1 MVIHNGLVLNQNF
14 EFQKCDLQF
23 SSKIEKMEDKIED
36 AEGIDAA
43 DLYVIPGL
51 VDVHTH
57 GAVGFDANPREHKQ
71 EYKEYMRQN
80 GCLLYTSDA
89 ADD

>member
-43 DLYVIPGL
+43 DLYVMVLSALTRIP
-51 VDVHTH
+51 
-57 GAVGFDANPREHKQ
+57 AN
-71 EYKEYMRQN
+71 
-80 GCLLYTSDA
+80 TSRNIRNICGRTA
-89 ADD
+89 LRPIFPLW